1 MQPRQFIII
10 GAGLSLIALAIIG
23 SSVLGSMKE
32 PPEIKKPPVIK
43 KYVRTEPV
51 NYNTIPTQV
60 VAHGRVR
67 TAESLDV
74 IAEVSG
80 RMFRGSVPLKEGQ
93 SFKKGTLLYRVDD
106 TETKLNLQ
114 SQKSNFLK
122 DLAAILPDLK
132 VDFPD
137 SYNTWESYF
146 NSIDL
151 EKKLPKLPNYKTN
164 KEKTFLATKNIF
176 STYYT
181 IKSAEA
187 NLEKYRFN
195 APFDGT
201 ISLVNLQ
208 SGSFVNPGSN
218 IAKILRSDK
227 LEIKVDVS
235 ADQIHWID
243 QGAVSTITDD
253 NGTIWKGIVTRI
265 GEFVNEATQ
274 SIDVHIALS
283 SNGEKLFDGQ
293 YLEATIPGKYI
304 ENGMIIP
311 RNAIFNGN
319 EVFVLQDSLLKVRE
333 INIHKTNSETAVFS
347 GLASGEQVVV
357 EPLINAHN
365 NMKAYKLEEKK
376 DIDVERKSD
385 EEVEIANS

>member
-43 KYVRTEPV
+43 KYVRTESV